1 MCEDNWYSFPKYK
14 PTIYN
19 QFATCVVPLFKKL
32 KNRVIINQAIN
43 KNIKQPI
50 HLEYLQEIHE
60 LVARFDVEYQYLGKW
75 RTDDVLI
82 SGTNWRPKCPDVKKM
97 HFELNRYL
105 DNPFIT
111 DRAIRT
117 GLWIMR
123 TQPFKD
129 GNKRVGSFI
138 INKILIE
145 NGKGIFNVPIELE
158 GTFKQMLVNY
168 YESDDS
174 DILAD
179 WIAKNCLQGTTR
191 ADSLDSIEV
200 FN

>member
-1 MCEDNWYSFPKYK
+1 MVNSLLSPCLYLENNELKNLGELIEVLDFISRFLDVNIDLSNLSILCEDNWYSFPKYK

-117 GLWIMR
+117 GL
-123 TQPFKD
+123 
-129 GNKRVGSFI
+129 
-138 INKILIE
+138 
-145 NGKGIFNVPIELE
+145 
-158 GTFKQMLVNY
+158 
-168 YESDDS
+168 
-174 DILAD
+174 
-179 WIAKNCLQGTTR
+179 
-191 ADSLDSIEV
+191 
-200 FN
+200 

>member
-1 MCEDNWYSFPKYK
+1 
-14 PTIYN
+14 
-19 QFATCVVPLFKKL
+19 
-32 KNRVIINQAIN
+32 
-43 KNIKQPI
+43 
-50 HLEYLQEIHE
+50 
-60 LVARFDVEYQYLGKW
+60 
-75 RTDDVLI
+75 
-82 SGTNWRPKCPDVKKM
+82 
-97 HFELNRYL
+97 
-105 DNPFIT
+105 
-111 DRAIRT
+111 
-117 GLWIMR
+117 MR

-129 GNKRVGSFI
+129 GNKRVSSFI